1 MTATKNKLFTI
12 ELVFLDLVSFV
23 MHSVFDDFQHFVG
36 RDVVFTHVVE
46 EFLVVGLS
54 LLCLDLLELSFEL
67 FDLVFFLLDLR
78 LDGLDLRFVIC
89 RSSPSFTPVLAR
101 IINN

>member
-1 MTATKNKLFTI
+1 MQDDGYKKQALHNRAC
-12 ELVFLDLVSFV
+12 FLDLVSFV

-46 EFLVVGLS
+46 KFLVVGLS

-67 FDLVFFLLDLR
+67 FDLVFF
-78 LDGLDLRFVIC
+78 FWIFASMVSIFA
-89 RSSPSFTPVLAR
+89 S
-101 IINN
+101 